1 MIMPTNVDPPVSA
14 SRGPRLLSRMQE
26 QSLALAGIVQSA
38 LLAHELASGKRPD
51 NGELV
56 ALHQSTLRIDS
67 ASVVEAFG
75 GDLRPWMRGLRTA
88 VDMLRKPPRELIP
101 VLRYVITLVD
111 VTRSLRK
118 YPNIVSRLGGKLEA
132 IEPLASDA
140 DRLAEEHCYLQLA
153 EAYKATLSTLPVR
166 VQVSGSPELLA
177 DDKVAS
183 EIRAVLLGG
192 VRFAWLWHQTG
203 GRRWHLMFAR
213 GKIRAAL
220 IELLRGAVFAL
231 PQNVE
236 HRPTDS
242 GDDA

>member
-1 MIMPTNVDPPVSA
+1 MPTDLPPPPSP
-14 SRGPRLLSRMQE
+14 SRAAALLSPMQE

-38 LLAHELASGKRPD
+38 LLAHELASGKRPA
-51 NGELV
+51 NAELI

-67 ASVVEAFG
+67 ESVVEAFG
-75 GDLRPWMRGLRTA
+75 SDLRPWMRGLRSA

-118 YPNIVSRLGGKLEA
+118 YPNIVARLGDKLGNIEA
-132 IEPLASDA
+132 LATDA
-140 DRLAEEHCYLQLA
+140 DSAAHKHCYEQLA

-177 DDKVAS
+177 NDNVAA

-192 VRFAWLWHQTG
+192 VRFAWLWQQTG

-220 IELLRGAVFAL
+220 IGLLRGAVFAL
-231 PQNVE
+231 PDSA
-236 HRPTDS
+236 TDQPPHS